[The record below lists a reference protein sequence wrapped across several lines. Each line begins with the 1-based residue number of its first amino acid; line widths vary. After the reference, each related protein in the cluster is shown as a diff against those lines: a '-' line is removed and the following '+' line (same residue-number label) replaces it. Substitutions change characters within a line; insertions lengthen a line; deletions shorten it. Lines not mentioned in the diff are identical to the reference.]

1 MTRGEIVD
9 KLKFLKKETSYGLLL
24 MSLCSRHIVGVAVT
38 NVINILDMIREMMML
53 TMMTACTV

>member
-24 MSLCSRHIVGVAVT
+24 MSLCSRHIVGVAVI
-38 NVINILDMIREMMML
+38 NVINILDMTL
-53 TMMTACTV
+53 HANNL